1 VEWSEKFETKISFVD
16 HQHKEIFALLDELSQ
31 CCKTHIVKKE
41 TVSNAIALLNAYSQK
56 HFMAEEAWMA
66 RLCLDQ
72 RHIRAHRMEHSSFI
86 YDVERL
92 SFYTETPD
100 NLLETTEK
108 LVDFVTHWWS
118 YHILCVDRSMSIQL
132 IAINKGKSPE
142 EAYELAL
149 RFKQDPN
156 VTHLMLDA
164 VIELWRSATERCHAL
179 ENELAKFK
187 RQVDE

>member
-16 HQHKEIFALLDELSQ
+16 HQHKEIFALLDELSL
-31 CCKTHIVKKE
+31 CCKTHIVEKE

-56 HFMAEEAWMA
+56 HFIAEEALMA

-86 YDVERL
+86 YDIEQL
-92 SFYTETPD
+92 SFYSETPD
-100 NLLETTEK
+100 NLLETAEK

-118 YHILCVDRSMSIQL
+118 YHIQHIDRLMSIQL

-149 RFKQDPN
+149 KYKQDPN
-156 VTHLMLDA
+156 ITHLMLDS
-164 VIELWRSATERCHAL
+164 VIELWRSATERCHDL
-179 ENELAKFK
+179 EKELAKLK
-187 RQVDE
+187 HQLDE